1 MDAKAKYD
9 QAFVESFSLSDP
21 SVLAGLEYN
30 AIQEWD
36 SIGHMSLMAAL
47 EEAFGLTLE
56 TDDIIEFN
64 SYEKGKDIL
73 KKYGVDI

>member
-1 MDAKAKYD
+1 MDAQAKYD
-9 QAFVESFSLSDP
+9 QSFLESFSLTDP
-21 SVLAGLEYN
+21 ALLPGLEYN
-30 AIQEWD
+30 AIREWD

-47 EEAFGLTLE
+47 EDAFGISLE

-64 SYEKGKDIL
+64 SYQKGKDIL